1 MPDKLGRVA
10 IYCGA
15 SILPLMFLIGQI
27 AERVLKHYNPA
38 HVNVHHELAY
48 LRPIMLSS
56 IISGL
61 GMLVLSIL
69 LVLLARS
76 QNADSS
82 NYKVAAVIILLQ
94 ITTVIFAAL
103 IALVFPIAQ

>member
-1 MPDKLGRVA
+1 MPEKLGRVA
-10 IYCGA
+10 IYCSA
-15 SILPLMFLIGQI
+15 SILPLMVLIGQLV
-27 AERVLKHYNPA
+27 ERVLKHYNPA
-38 HVNVHHELAY
+38 HANVHHELAY

-56 IISGL
+56 IITGL

-69 LVLLARS
+69 LMLLARN
-76 QNADSS
+76 QNNNSS

-94 ITTVIFAAL
+94 IITVIFAAL